1 MNRVFTLLLV
11 VLILLASC
19 NPAMDWEEVEN
30 GVIEGEGKINT
41 ITTLKVDKKESASP
55 YFCVPKP
62 EKIQE
67 FLGEELVIDIKD
79 QDATEIVFTGSDT
92 HTFYA
97 SDEGDEITLITENSF
112 KFNYTK
118 DEGGKVIL
126 ITFVFSDGKSIEC
139 ARI

>member
-19 NPAMDWEEVEN
+19 NPAMDWEEIEN
-30 GVIEGEGKINT
+30 GVVEGEGKINT

-67 FLGEELVIDIKD
+67 FLGEDFLIEIMD
-79 QDATEIVFTGSDT
+79 QDATEIMLTGIDSYLFNAT
-92 HTFYA
+92 
-97 SDEGDEITLITENSF
+97 DEGDEFSHITENPF
-112 KFNYTK
+112 KINYTK
-118 DEGGKVIL
+118 DGDKVIL

>member
-41 ITTLKVDKKESASP
+41 ITTLKVDKKESVST
-55 YFCVPKP
+55 YFCVPKA

-67 FLGEELVIDIKD
+67 FLGEDLIIDIKD
-79 QDATEIVFTGSDT
+79 QDATEIMLQGIDS
-92 HTFYA
+92 HTFNA
-97 SDEGDEITLITENSF
+97 SEEGDEITRITENPF
-112 KFNYTK
+112 KINYTK
-118 DEGGKVIL
+118 DGDKVIL

>member
-41 ITTLKVDKKESASP
+41 ITTLKVDKNESVST
-55 YFCVPKP
+55 YFCVPKA

-67 FLGEELVIDIKD
+67 FLGEKLLIEIMD
-79 QDATEIVFTGSDT
+79 QDATEIELQG
-92 HTFYA
+92 
-97 SDEGDEITLITENSF
+97 N
-112 KFNYTK
+112 
-118 DEGGKVIL
+118 
-126 ITFVFSDGKSIEC
+126 
-139 ARI
+139 